1 MANPASDYPTAVHTP
16 VDVSAFAAEKLG
28 SSATTHTDL
37 EGQQEAELVAIQ
49 TKVGIGASTPSTDGH
64 VLTVQADG
72 STAWEALP
80 AGGTGDMKA
89 DGTVAFTAK
98 VSYNAAKT
106 FTGDLEL
113 VSKDYVDGAITA
125 AGGYTDE
132 AAQDAVG
139 AMIADTATIDLTY
152 VDATPALT
160 ADVKD
165 GSITLA
171 KQANLAANTII
182 GRVTASTG
190 VPEALTAAN
199 VRTIINVADGA
210 TANAKISGAT
220 LDSLSDDTGF
230 VTAKAIQDG
239 KNVPHAA
246 PGTSGNLLVSN
257 GTDWTSAANTSL
269 PLAGGTMSGNI
280 LQGEDTALQLDT
292 VLSGD
297 EKHCGITEIGTMGY
311 AATAGDLVYLQTA
324 DTKWEKAKADAA
336 ATSSNKLG
344 LVTVSTS
351 ENATCEVLLYGK
363 MRSAAFP
370 TLTVGAPV
378 YISAAT
384 AGAITS
390 TAPTGT
396 TNFVIRKIGFGNT
409 AEDLFFCPDNT
420 FLELA

>member
-1 MANPASDYPTAVHTP
+1 MADTKVSALTEVTAPAASDVLPIINAATTKKVQASNLVNAVLP
-16 VDVSAFAAEKLG
+16 SQVSASGMYLTSNGSAVSWGSVAA
-28 SSATTHTDL
+28 
-37 EGQQEAELVAIQ
+37 
-49 TKVGIGASTPSTDGH
+49 
-64 VLTVQADG
+64 
-72 STAWEALP
+72 
-80 AGGTGDMKA
+80 GTGDVKA
-89 DGTVAFTAK
+89 DGTVAFTGI

-106 FTGDLEL
+106 FNSDLQI
-113 VSKDYVDGAITA
+113 VSKDYVDGAIVA

-139 AMIADTATIDLTY
+139 GMVADTTTIDFTY
-152 VDATPALT
+152 TDATPELK

-171 KQANLAANTII
+171 KQANLAQNTII

-190 VPEALTAAN
+190 VPEALTATN

-210 TANAKISGAT
+210 TANAKISGST

-230 VTAKAIQDG
+230 VTAKAVQDG
-239 KNVPHAA
+239 HNVPHAA
-246 PGTSGNLLVSN
+246 PGTSGNLLISN
-257 GTDWTSAANTSL
+257 GTDWTSGANTNL

-336 ATSSNKLG
+336 ATSSLKLG
-344 LVTVSTS
+344 IVTVSTN
-351 ENATCEVLLYGK
+351 EDATCEVLLYGK

-396 TNFVIRKIGFGNT
+396 TNFVVRKIGFGNT
-409 AEDLFFCPDNT
+409 AEDLFFCPSNDYV
-420 FLELA
+420 ELA